1 MALDINSN
9 TLVVLAGGR
18 RLESDILLALRLCK
32 KIAIDDVSLALVVQL
47 QAAATLRGSE
57 TETETETKR
66 SRYLRHTPPHEEV
79 QAITAIDSS
88 KRETHLAQTSI
99 LLLLLD
105 SAVFDVEFEQSP
117 HTYLNHA
124 SWKFRLSNDWVLVL
138 TR

>member
-1 MALDINSN
+1 LDINSN

-57 TETETETKR
+57 TETKT
-66 SRYLRHTPPHEEV
+66 SRYLRHTPPHQEV

-117 HTYLNHA
+117 HTYLNHPA
-124 SWKFRLSNDWVLVL
+124 EVQTK
-138 TR
+138 

>member
-57 TETETETKR
+57 TETK
-66 SRYLRHTPPHEEV
+66 
-79 QAITAIDSS
+79 
-88 KRETHLAQTSI
+88 TSI
-99 LLLLLD
+99 CGIRHPINIKKCKHNRNRLLKKRD
-105 SAVFDVEFEQSP
+105 PPDAD
-117 HTYLNHA
+117 LNTTA
-124 SWKFRLSNDWVLVL
+124 TIR
-138 TR
+138 